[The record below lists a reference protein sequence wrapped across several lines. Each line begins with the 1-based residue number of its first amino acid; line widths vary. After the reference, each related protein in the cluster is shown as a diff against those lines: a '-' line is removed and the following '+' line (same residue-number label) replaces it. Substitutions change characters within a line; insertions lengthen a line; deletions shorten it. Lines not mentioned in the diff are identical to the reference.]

1 MSFSDSPL
9 GSCHYAGLPTSTTL
23 TNNYIINA
31 GDTYRQVTPRT
42 IVTAADTG
50 FPGEICWD
58 VDWIYVCTATDTWK
72 RSPLATW

>member
-42 IVTAADTG
+42 ITNATDEG
-50 FPGEICWD
+50 FIGEICWD
-58 VDWIYVCTATDTWK
+58 VDYIYICVATDTWQ
-72 RSPLATW
+72 RVAHATW